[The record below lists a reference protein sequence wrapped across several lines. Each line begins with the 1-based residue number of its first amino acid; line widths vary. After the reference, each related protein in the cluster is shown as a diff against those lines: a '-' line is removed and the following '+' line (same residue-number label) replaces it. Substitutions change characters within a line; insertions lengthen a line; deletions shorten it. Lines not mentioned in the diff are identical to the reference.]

1 MASSAPA
8 EPIVKGEASLL
19 LRFPRLVLALVCLVL
34 WLPALLSLPPLDRDE
49 SRFAQASRQMLER
62 HDFIDIRFGN
72 EARYK
77 KPVGIYWLQAATT
90 EIAGFGRRDRIWTY
104 RLASL
109 LGGIAASWLIWSIA
123 RSMVPERAALAAAAL
138 FSATLLL
145 SAESMI
151 ATTDAVLVACVLVA
165 QRALLRLYAG
175 AREGAS
181 PIPLTTVL
189 LGWAGVGFGILVKG
203 PVAPAISLATILALV
218 VWDRNVRWL
227 SGIHLARG
235 LLIVGLIVAPWALSI
250 AYQSHGQFYAQAL
263 GTDFAAKLAGGQEM
277 HGAPP
282 GYYLVL
288 VTITLWPATLYVL
301 PGLRAGLAR
310 RREAHTRFLLAW
322 AGSAWLMFEAVPTKL
337 PHYILPAY
345 PALIALAA
353 LWLARGDNM
362 DLNPGWRWAST
373 TQYLCGLALLAGGV
387 AVAAGRFGAG
397 LEPLF
402 LGMIG
407 AVALS
412 GCGAAIL
419 FLRQR
424 ELAACAAAIIA
435 AGLLYSA
442 IAVVEVPHLQT
453 LWVSNRL
460 ASAIRRAERAGDPP
474 PALAGFDEPSLLF
487 ELGTKTRLTDGRG
500 AALALAQRGGIAGI
514 EDSERPTFL
523 RVLSDDHAL
532 AVQVDE
538 VGGLNYS
545 RGHVVHI
552 GIYRVTPASHP
563 R

>member
-1 MASSAPA
+1 M
-8 EPIVKGEASLL
+8 
-19 LRFPRLVLALVCLVL
+19 LRFPRLVLALVCLSL
-34 WLPALLSLPPLDRDE
+34 WLPGLLSLPPLDRDE

-62 HDFIDIRFGN
+62 NDFVDIRFGH

-77 KPVGIYWLQAATT
+77 KPAGIYWLQAATT
-90 EIAGFGRRDRIWTY
+90 EIAGFGQRDRIWTY

-109 LGGIAASWLIWSIA
+109 LGGIAASWLTWSIV
-123 RSMVPERAALAAAAL
+123 RRMVPEGVALASAAL

-145 SAESMI
+145 SAEAMI
-151 ATTDAVLVACVLVA
+151 ATTDAVLVACVLAA
-165 QRALLRLYAG
+165 QGALLRLYAG

-181 PIPLTTVL
+181 AVPRTAVL
-189 LGWAGVGFGILVKG
+189 LGWVGLGFGILVKG
-203 PVAPAISLATILALV
+203 PVAPAISLATILALA

-227 SGIHLARG
+227 SGIHLVRG
-235 LLIVGLIVAPWALSI
+235 LLIVALIVAPWALAI

-263 GTDFAAKLAGGQEM
+263 GTDFATKLAGGQET

-282 GYYLVL
+282 GYYLAL
-288 VTITLWPATLYVL
+288 VTLTLWPATLYVL
-301 PGLRAGLAR
+301 PGLRAALAR
-310 RREAHTRFLLAW
+310 RQETHTRFLLAW

-353 LWLARGDNM
+353 LWMARANQVDNN
-362 DLNPGWRWAST
+362 LGWRWASLA
-373 TQYLCGLALLAGGV
+373 QYLLGLVALVGG
-387 AVAAGRFGAG
+387 ASFVAARYGVG

-402 LGMIG
+402 LVSIAG
-407 AVALS
+407 VALL
-412 GCGAAIL
+412 GLGAAIL
-419 FLRQR
+419 FLRR
-424 ELAACAAAIIA
+424 LELAACAAAIIA

-442 IAVVEVPHLQT
+442 ITLVESPHLKA

-460 ASAIRRAERAGDPP
+460 AAAIRHAARAGDPP

-487 ELGTKTRLTDGRG
+487 ELGTETKLTDGRG
-500 AALALAQRGGIAGI
+500 AARELAQTGGIAGI
-514 EDSERPTFL
+514 EDHERPAFL
-523 RVLSDDHAL
+523 RALSDDHAR

-545 RGHVVHI
+545 RGRIVRI
-552 GIYRVTPASHP
+552 GIYRVMPANRP